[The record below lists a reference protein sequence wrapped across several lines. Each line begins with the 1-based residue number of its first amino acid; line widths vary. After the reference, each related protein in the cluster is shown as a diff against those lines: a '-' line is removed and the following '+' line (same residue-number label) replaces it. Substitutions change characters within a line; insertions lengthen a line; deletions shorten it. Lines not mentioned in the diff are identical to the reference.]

1 MVVNE
6 ICRLCFNKEF
16 KSVEMDKEKLDKLIS
31 EEILKSSGFINV
43 DEKDVRN
50 LIQRSAFID
59 GTKSM
64 GSPSELRRMI
74 ENAVTQIES
83 NHNQTSKR
91 ALLVIKQS
99 TGSELNMDDMMSVS
113 EVFSER
119 RDDFDFVWGLSTDS
133 NQSSGNISVIILLGF

>member
-6 ICRLCFNKEF
+6 FCRLQSNKNCT
-16 KSVEMDKEKLDKLIS
+16 SVEMDKVLLDKLIS

-43 DEKDVRN
+43 DEKDVKS

-64 GSPSELRRMI
+64 GPPSELRRMI
-74 ENAVTQIES
+74 DNAVTQIES

-99 TGSELNMDDMMSVS
+99 TGNELNMDDMMSVS
-113 EVFSER
+113 EAFSER

-133 NQSSGNISVIILLGF
+133 DLSSGSICVIILLGF

>member
-6 ICRLCFNKEF
+6 ICLLRFNKESA
-16 KSVEMDKEKLDKLIS
+16 SVEMNKEQLDKLIS

-64 GSPSELRRMI
+64 GPPSELRSMI

-83 NHNQTSKR
+83 NHKQTSKR

-99 TGSELNMDDMMSVS
+99 AVSELNLDDMMSVS

-133 NQSSGNISVIILLGF
+133 DLSSDNISVIILLGF